1 VASTIVHRTCFR
13 CGQVKN
19 LRWNHALNRGECR
32 ACRARRARQET
43 CTGCGRKCRVNA
55 RTHHGGALCVTCY
68 AHTRTSGDVCDD
80 CERIGPLA
88 NRTGGT
94 GTTQRNL
101 CTRCY
106 RNPQRPCGIC
116 GRTKRIALK
125 ATATSPDLCPTCYQA
140 PEIDCSVCHRHAL
153 GRRTT
158 NNGRPRCF
166 ACQATARVNAAL
178 IGTDGEIL
186 PELKPVRD
194 ALVATA
200 RPRSLLSNWHDH
212 ASLHLLA
219 EIAQSRI
226 ELTHDA
232 LDRRPQTFSVTYLRS
247 MLVAAGALPPR
258 DEHATRLHRYAAE
271 IVADIDHPE
280 LRGVLT
286 RYARWHVV
294 GRAQTNRHGHITA
307 AVAGRCRG
315 EIQTAKAFLD
325 HLTVHGHNLDDCPQD
340 CLDAW
345 LTNDRS
351 RRLGIVRWLKRNGYL
366 TRTRLPDP
374 VPEKDPGHDI
384 DPSRQLE
391 LARQLLHDPNSAS
404 VEDRAAGCLILLYA
418 QPATKIVT
426 LTTNDIHID
435 GDDTYIR
442 LGPEPLLLISPLDE
456 LLGALPVD
464 KPFGTA
470 TILADQ
476 RWLFTG
482 KNAGAHLHP
491 SSLMRRMHNIG
502 ILARASRN
510 TALLHLAST
519 TPPAVF
525 ADLIGVHVGTATRW
539 AALAGASWNAYATAP
554 R

>member
-1 VASTIVHRTCFR
+1 MANTIVHGVCFR
-13 CGQVKN
+13 CEQAKT
-19 LRWNHALNRGECR
+19 LRFNHRLNRGECR
-32 ACRARRARQET
+32 ACRAARAPLEA
-43 CTGCGRKCRVNA
+43 CTGCGAQRRVNA
-55 RTHHGGALCVTCY
+55 RTIEGGAICVTCY
-68 AHTRTSGDVCDD
+68 ARTRTSNDACDD
-80 CERIGPLA
+80 CGTIGPLA

-101 CTRCY
+101 CIRCY

-116 GRTKRIALK
+116 GRIRRIALK
-125 ATATSPDLCPTCYQA
+125 ATVTSPDVCPTCYQA
-140 PEIDCSVCHRHAL
+140 PVIDCSICHQQAL

-158 NNGRPRCF
+158 NTGRPRCF
-166 ACQATARVNAAL
+166 GCQATARVDAAL
-178 IGTDGEIL
+178 IATNGEIL

-219 EIAQSRI
+219 EIAQGRI

-232 LDRRPQTFSVTYLRS
+232 LDRRPQTFSVTYLRA

-258 DEHATRLHRYAAE
+258 DEHATRLHRYTAE
-271 IVADIDHPE
+271 VVAGIEHPE
-280 LRGVLT
+280 LRSVLT
-286 RYARWHVV
+286 RYARWHVI
-294 GRAQTNRHGHITA
+294 GRAKTDRYGHLTVT
-307 AVAGRCRG
+307 VAGRCRS

-325 HLTVHGHNLDDCPQD
+325 HLTILGHDLDDCPQD
-340 CLDAW
+340 GLDAW
-345 LTNDRS
+345 LTNDRG
-351 RRLGIVRWLKRNGYL
+351 RRLGIVRWLKHNGYL
-366 TRTRLPDP
+366 TRTRLPEP
-374 VPEKDPGHDI
+374 VPDKDPGHDI

-391 LARQLLHDPNSAS
+391 LARQLLHDPDSAS

-418 QPATKIVT
+418 QPAAKIVT
-426 LTTNDIHID
+426 LTTDDIHID

-442 LGPEPLLLISPLDE
+442 LGPEPLLLIPPLDE
-456 LLGALPVD
+456 LLAALPVA

-470 TILADQ
+470 SILADP

-491 SSLMRRMHNIG
+491 ASLMRRMHNIG
-502 ILARASRN
+502 ITARASRN

-525 ADLIGVHVGTATRW
+525 ADLIGVHIGTATRW
-539 AALAGASWNAYATAP
+539 AGLAGASWNAYATAP